1 MTEDIKVTRLS
12 KAAREFNVGISTI
25 VEFLHKKGF
34 DLDPN
39 PNTKLPYEAYILLV
53 KEFST
58 DISVKKESEKLILKD
73 LHRKKESVSIDDFSD
88 KVDSEESERDEDI
101 LVKDSSG
108 VKTTVDIKTEIKKP
122 DIKLVGKI
130 DLEEALKPKVEKPIP
145 LKEEPVQLPSVA
157 RDEAEKHEKP
167 GKNKTADEKE
177 VPAIT
182 VPAITV
188 PVEDKKTK
196 SNIDLHIIGKID
208 LGTIAKDTR
217 SVQKEEKKE
226 KPDETPKKKIK
237 EKAFPKQEESK
248 VKIKNEPD
256 ILEDNISEPVIE
268 ELLVEDIID
277 EVLIPDPEEDII
289 ALYKTDFKKLVGPR
303 VVGRI
308 DLPVEE
314 KKKTTPF
321 QPVKTGGDSDFR
333 RKKRRKRILK
343 EKEGTSVVKPVSTD
357 KKDKPGTKKVVKR
370 RPVRAEVNE
379 EEVQKQIKETLARL
393 TTKGKSKGSRY
404 RRDKRE
410 AISQKHKEVVDKIE
424 QDKNILKVT
433 EFVSV
438 NELASMMNIAVT
450 EIIST
455 CMNLGLFVSINQR
468 LDAET
473 MALLA
478 DEFGF
483 KVEFV
488 SAELQEA
495 VREMVDDA
503 EDLKPRP
510 PIVTVMGHVDHGKT
524 KLLDYIRNTNVIAGE
539 AGGITQHIGAY
550 GVILQDGRQITF
562 LDTPGHEAFT
572 AMRARGAQ
580 ITDIA
585 IIVVAADDGV
595 MPQTIEAIN
604 HASAAGVPI
613 IFAINKIDKQTSN
626 PEKIK
631 EALANM
637 NYLVED
643 WGGKYQSQEISAKS
657 GLNIDLLLDKVLL
670 EAEMLD
676 LKANPDK
683 LALGTVIESS
693 LDKGRGFT
701 ATVLVKAGTLK
712 IGDIMLA
719 GSCFGHIKA
728 MYNERGHKVEIV
740 GPATPTLILG
750 LNGAPQAGDKF
761 NVMESDREARDIAT
775 KRAQL
780 QREQGL
786 RTQKHITLDEIGRRI
801 AIGNFQELNI
811 IVKGDV
817 DGSIEALSDSLIKL
831 STPEIQLNIIH
842 KAVGQISESD
852 ILLAAASNAIIVG
865 FQVRPSLSA
874 RKLAEKEEIDVR
886 LYSIIYNAIEEI
898 RSAME
903 GMLVPEVK
911 EEIVA
916 TLEIRE
922 VFKVTKVGTVAGC
935 YVKEG
940 KITRNTRVR
949 IIRDGIVIYTG
960 ELGSLKRFKD
970 DVKEVVGGYECG
982 LNIHNFNDIKLG
994 DVVEGYQEF
1003 EVKKTL

>member
-39 PNTKLPYEAYILLV
+39 PNTKLPHEAYILLV
-53 KEFST
+53 KEYST
-58 DISVKKESEKLILKD
+58 DSSVKKESEKLILKD
-73 LHRKKESVSIDDFSD
+73 LHRKKESVSIGDFSE
-88 KVDSEESERDEDI
+88 KMETEDFEKDDNV

-130 DLEEALKPKVEKPIP
+130 DLDKTLKTKVEKVVPA
-145 LKEEPVQLPSVA
+145 KEEPVQKA
-157 RDEAEKHEKP
+157 AA
-167 GKNKTADEKE
+167 T
-177 VPAIT
+177 
-182 VPAITV
+182 
-188 PVEDKKTK
+188 PVETEKSEKKKPDSVKETAAKAVPDEEEKSK
-196 SNIDLHIIGKID
+196 SNIDIHIVGKID
-208 LGTIAKDTR
+208 LGTI
-217 SVQKEEKKE
+217 SKE
-226 KPDETPKKKIK
+226 TT
-237 EKAFPKQEESK
+237 
-248 VKIKNEPD
+248 
-256 ILEDNISEPVIE
+256 PVIE
-268 ELLVEDIID
+268 EEHKEKPKVTAKEKSKAKDVSKKAATKATGKKEPEIIEEQIPEPFFEEPTIEDIID
-277 EVLIPDPEEDII
+277 DATITEPEEDII

-314 KKKTTPF
+314 KKKATPF
-321 QPVKTGGDSDFR
+321 QPVRVGGESEFR

-343 EKEGTSVVKPVSTD
+343 EKEGTPVVKPVTTD
-357 KKDKPGTKKVVKR
+357 KKEKPGTKKVVKK

-404 RRDKRE
+404 RREKRE
-410 AISQKHKEVVDKIE
+410 AISQKHQEVVDQQE
-424 QDKNILKVT
+424 LDKNILKVT

-438 NELASMMNIAVT
+438 NELASMMSIPVT
-450 EIIST
+450 DIIST

-495 VREMVDDA
+495 VREEDDVE

-550 GVILQDGRQITF
+550 GVILEDGRQITF

-595 MPQTIEAIN
+595 MPQTKEAIN

-613 IFAINKIDKQTSN
+613 IFAINKIDKPTSN
-626 PEKIK
+626 PDKIK
-631 EALANM
+631 EALASM

-643 WGGKYQSQEISAKS
+643 WGGKFQSQEISAKT
-657 GLNIDLLLDKVLL
+657 GLNIDLLLDKILL
-670 EAEMLD
+670 EAEMLE

-683 LALGTVIESS
+683 PALGTVIESS

-701 ATVLVKAGTLK
+701 ATVLVKAGTLR

-728 MYNERGHKVEIV
+728 MYNERGYKVEEV

-761 NVMESDREARDIAT
+761 NVMESDREAKDIAT

-817 DGSIEALSDSLIKL
+817 DGSVEALSDSLIKL

-903 GMLVPEVK
+903 GMLMPEVR

-922 VFKVTKVGTVAGC
+922 IFKVTKVGTVAGC

-982 LNIHNFNDIKLG
+982 LNIHNFNDIKVG

>member
-1 MTEDIKVTRLS
+1 MTEDVKATRLS

-25 VEFLHKKGF
+25 IEFLHRKGF

-39 PNTKLPYEAYILLV
+39 PNTKLPHEAYLLLL
-53 KEFST
+53 KEYSS
-58 DISVKKESEKLILKD
+58 DLNVKKESEKLILKD
-73 LHRKKESVSIDDFSD
+73 LHRKKETVSIDDVPESGKGD
-88 KVDSEESERDEDI
+88 DQDRDDEVLIKDTSNLKKVI
-101 LVKDSSG
+101 
-108 VKTTVDIKTEIKKP
+108 DIKTEIKKP

-130 DLEEALKPKVEKPIP
+130 DLDKTLKPKVVKP
-145 LKEEPVQLPSVA
+145 
-157 RDEAEKHEKP
+157 EAPKP
-167 GKNKTADEKE
+167 E
-177 VPAIT
+177 
-182 VPAITV
+182 
-188 PVEDKKTK
+188 EDKKIQKEAPKPEEPEKKKAVAEIPKETEPAASK
-196 SNIDLHIIGKID
+196 EDKVKAAIDLHIVGKID
-208 LGTIAKDTR
+208 LETVAREQK
-217 SVQKEEKKE
+217 VQKKE
-226 KPDETPKKKIK
+226 KKVKHKPSDKGEVAEEVKKEEIRKTSESEEE
-237 EKAFPKQEESK
+237 EKAVLTAENEAQESIVQKSVPE
-248 VKIKNEPD
+248 
-256 ILEDNISEPVIE
+256 
-268 ELLVEDIID
+268 
-277 EVLIPDPEEDII
+277 PEEEPE
-289 ALYKTDFKKLVGPR
+289 LYKTEIKKLSGPT
-303 VVGRI
+303 VVGKI
-308 DLPVEE
+308 ELPVEDR
-314 KKKTTPF
+314 KK
-321 QPVKTGGDSDFR
+321 QVSYQHVNIEGESDFR
-333 RKKRRKRILK
+333 RKKKRKRITK
-343 EKEGTSVVKPVSTD
+343 EKEQVPVVKPVQPD
-357 KKDKPGTKKVVKR
+357 KKEKPGKKTIKKR
-370 RPVRAEVNE
+370 SVRAEVDE

-404 RRDKRE
+404 RREKRE
-410 AISQKHKEVVDKIE
+410 AISQKHREVEDRIE
-424 QDKNILKVT
+424 QEKNILKVT

-438 NELASMMNIAVT
+438 NELATMMNIPVT
-450 EIIST
+450 ELIST

-495 VREMVDDA
+495 VRETEDD
-503 EDLKPRP
+503 ESDLKPRP

-524 KLLDYIRNTNVIAGE
+524 KLLDYIRRTNVIAGE

-550 GVILQDGRQITF
+550 SVNLDDGRQITF

-595 MPQTIEAIN
+595 MPQTVEAIN

-613 IFAINKIDKQTSN
+613 VFAINKIDKPTAN
-626 PEKIK
+626 PERIK
-631 EALANM
+631 EELANM

-657 GLNIDLLLDKVLL
+657 GLNIDLLLEKVLL
-670 EAEMLD
+670 EAELLD

-683 LALGTVIESS
+683 PATGTIIESA

-701 ATVLVKAGTLK
+701 STVLVKAGTLHV
-712 IGDIMLA
+712 GDIVIA
-719 GSCFGHIKA
+719 GASYGHIKA
-728 MYNERGHKVEIV
+728 MYNERGVKVDEV
-740 GPATPTLILG
+740 GPATPAVILG

-761 NVMESDREARDIAT
+761 NVMDSDREAKDIAT

-817 DGSIEALSDSLIKL
+817 DGSVEALSDSLIKL

-865 FQVRPSLSA
+865 FQVRPSLNA
-874 RKLAEKEEIDVR
+874 RKLAEKEEIDIR
-886 LYSIIYNAIEEI
+886 LYSIIYDAIEEI
-898 RSAME
+898 KAAME
-903 GMLVPEVK
+903 GMLSPEVK

-922 VFKVTKVGTVAGC
+922 IFKVTKVGTVAGC

-940 KITRNTRVR
+940 KITRNTKVR

-982 LNIHNFNDIKLG
+982 LNISNFNDIKVG
-994 DVVEGYQEF
+994 DIVEGYQQV